1 MRIIHISDIH
11 LSSSNYDEFSRNYIV
26 DLLKVLQE
34 ENEKKDID
42 LIVITGDLVD
52 QGGSSLSKIPGFEA
66 IDDPYQ
72 IFEEKFIDPI
82 KTEFGFENERFL
94 FIAGNHDIDES
105 DILWVD
111 EKNMQK
117 QEVEGNIKTLLSL
130 TGDDADRYR
139 ARIKRFKDFEERF
152 HRDTLQYKY
161 SINQST
167 YVYEFNN
174 QVKVGFALI
183 NDSWRCS
190 TCKLAEPHNKLLF
203 FGTDQIYNALPNLE
217 GTDMKVIL
225 THHPIES
232 FQEREEFKRAI
243 INKQFHLHLF
253 GDKHQRDILYHITP
267 TGQCIGLMAR
277 AGLNKPDEEINK
289 WQPGFHIIDIDFEQ
303 AIISCMKYFKY
314 SYENG
319 VFTLDSDAAPRD
331 GIDNTPRPLGF
342 AKIVSQPK
350 IDLTKL
356 EEKTFYKP

>member
-11 LSSSNYDEFSRNYIV
+11 LSSANYDEFSRNYIV
-26 DLLKVLQE
+26 DLPKVLQE
-34 ENEKKDID
+34 ENQKKDID

-52 QGGSSLSKIPGFEA
+52 QGGNSLLKIPGFEA
-66 IDDPYQ
+66 IEDPYQ
-72 IFEEKFIDPI
+72 IFEEKFIYPI
-82 KTEFGFENERFL
+82 KAELGFENDRFL

-105 DILWVD
+105 NILWVD

-117 QEVEGNIKTLLSL
+117 EEVAGNIKKLLSL
-130 TGDDADRYR
+130 SGDDADRYR

-152 HRDTLQYKY
+152 HKDTSNYKY
-161 SINQST
+161 SINQSS
-167 YVYEFNN
+167 YVYQFND
-174 QVKVGFALI
+174 QIKVGFALI

-190 TCKLAEPHNKLLF
+190 TCRLAEPPKKLLF
-203 FGTDQIYNALPNLE
+203 FGTDQIYNALPDLQ
-217 GTDMKVIL
+217 GTAMKVIL

-232 FQEREEFKRAI
+232 FHEHTEFKRALLT
-243 INKQFHLHLF
+243 QQYHLHLF
-253 GDKHQRDILYHITP
+253 GDKHQRDISYHINP

-303 AIISCMKYFKY
+303 AIISCITYYRY
-314 SYENG
+314 SYDNG
-319 VFTLDSDAAPRD
+319 VFAVDSDAAPRD
-331 GIDNTPRPLGF
+331 GIDNTPRGLGF

-356 EEKTFYKP
+356 EEKTFFKP